1 MSLYHQSKIP
11 HQVTCRASP
20 EGLPVIGSK
29 TYLDMCEVA
38 LYGAGSCGVSL
49 STAHFSSAK
58 SVRGHTTLATL
69 EMKTHGENN
78 KLICRMKRTFF
89 LSAQSPRVT
98 PVLWAEK
105 EAPMKTRPS
114 SSGERHANAYV
125 VSVLRPSLTF
135 NGLQIMTVVFG
146 CFQMR
151 FQQISTVWF
160 ICIHCFKSLFFFFC
174 E

>member
-1 MSLYHQSKIP
+1 MWGCPLWSRKLWGQSFHSTLQLSKQRARP
-11 HQVTCRASP
+11 HHFGHAWNENTWREQQIN
-20 EGLPVIGSK
+20 LPH
-29 TYLDMCEVA
+29 E
-38 LYGAGSCGVSL
+38 
-49 STAHFSSAK
+49 AHFFS
-58 SVRGHTTLATL
+58 
-69 EMKTHGENN
+69 
-78 KLICRMKRTFF
+78 F
-89 LSAQSPRVT
+89 SPRVT

-114 SSGERHANAYV
+114 SSEERHANAYV

-160 ICIHCFKSLFFFFC
+160 ICIHCFKSLFFSSVNKNRDEIIC
-174 E
+174 L